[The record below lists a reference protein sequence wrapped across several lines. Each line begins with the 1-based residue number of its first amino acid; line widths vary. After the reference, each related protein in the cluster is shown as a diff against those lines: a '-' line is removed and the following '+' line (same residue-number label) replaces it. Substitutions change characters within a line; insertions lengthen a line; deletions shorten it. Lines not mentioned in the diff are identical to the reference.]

1 MLKPTIKLYR
11 TLYDYSLL
19 PNRNKRGAIQLMN
32 APHDSFLPLH
42 QSLDLVLHHHRHP
55 LLRIGHRFRRVLVI
69 LQLSGKV
76 GIIRRH
82 IEVAMAAQVE

>member
-11 TLYDYSLL
+11 TLYDHLLL
-19 PNRNKRGAIQLMN
+19 PNKNKRGAIQLMN
-32 APHDSFLPLH
+32 APHDSFLPMH
-42 QSLDLVLHHHRHP
+42 QSLNLVLHHHRHP
-55 LLRIGHRFRRVLVI
+55 LLRSGHRFRRVLVI
-69 LQLSGKV
+69 LQLPGKV